1 MIECLIDSD
10 TNTFILFND
19 LTGEIVFQEKITKPK
34 KQRKHRKKSFKD
46 KVHEPMLT
54 LFSATMSRNEYS
66 MFIRLL
72 DYLTPEGELNMKL
85 ADIASLE
92 DFNLSS
98 LKNMV
103 SKYHLKDKVDRK
115 FMKYL
120 ITKQKPKVYF

>member
-1 MIECLIDSD
+1 MIERLIDVD
-10 TNTFILFND
+10 TNTFILFDD
-19 LTGEIVFQEKITKPK
+19 LTGEVIFQEKITKPK
-34 KQRKHRKKSFKD
+34 MHRKHKKKSFGD

-66 MFIRLL
+66 MFVRLL
-72 DYLTPEGELNMKL
+72 NYFTPEGELNLRL
-85 ADIASLE
+85 AEVASLE
-92 DFNLSS
+92 DINISS

-103 SKYHLKDKVDRK
+103 SKYCLKDREGRR